1 MIVCHFLVAILLFNV
16 KVEMMTLEK
25 WASVDKPTVG
35 TLVAVRFSE
44 DGLIYRAKVGR
55 VLGNLANDALA
66 GFIG

>member
-1 MIVCHFLVAILLFNV
+1 MFLFNT

-25 WASVDKPTVG
+25 WPSADKPTVG

-55 VLGNLANDALA
+55 VQGNLANDAPA

>member
-55 VLGNLANDALA
+55 E
-66 GFIG
+66 